1 MTEEMIWNLVLS
13 AAIGGVG
20 WLVKGYASELQRI
33 SILLNKTRE
42 ETARDYV
49 TKTDVQASVNML
61 IARIDNLDRK
71 LDRLLQGL
79 VK

>member
-1 MTEEMIWNLVLS
+1 MIWNLVLS
-13 AAIGGVG
+13 AAIGAVG
-20 WLVKGYASELQRI
+20 WLVKGYAEEMKRI

-49 TKTDVQASVNML
+49 TKADVQASVNML

>member
-13 AAIGGVG
+13 GAIGAVG

>member
-13 AAIGGVG
+13 AAIGAVS
-20 WLVKGYASELQRI
+20 WVLKGYADELQRI

-61 IARIDNLDRK
+61 IARIDSLDAK
-71 LDRLLQGL
+71 IDRILQGL
-79 VK
+79 LK

>member
-1 MTEEMIWNLVLS
+1 MSEEMIWNLVLS
-13 AAIGGVG
+13 AAIGAVG
-20 WLVKGYASELQRI
+20 WLVKGYAEEMKRI

>member
-13 AAIGGVG
+13 AAIGAVS
-20 WLVKGYASELQRI
+20 WVLKGYADELQRI

>member
-1 MTEEMIWNLVLS
+1 MTEELIWNLVLS

>member
-20 WLVKGYASELQRI
+20 WLLKGYADEMKRL

-42 ETARDYV
+42 EAARDYV
-49 TKTDVQASVNML
+49 TKTELHADIGRVLN
-61 IARIDNLDRK
+61 RIESLDQK
-71 LDRLLQGL
+71 IDRLLQGL

>member
-13 AAIGGVG
+13 AAIGAVS
-20 WLVKGYASELQRI
+20 WVLKGYADELQRI

-61 IARIDNLDRK
+61 IARIDSLDQK
-71 LDRLLQGL
+71 IDRILQGL

>member
-1 MTEEMIWNLVLS
+1 
-13 AAIGGVG
+13 
-20 WLVKGYASELQRI
+20 
-33 SILLNKTRE
+33 
-42 ETARDYV
+42 V